1 MEKNDTKKITTT
13 IQGHKVV
20 LIFANKANPYVAEQI
35 KQTLLKT
42 YTKPIKVAQ
51 MQTVWEL

>member
-1 MEKNDTKKITTT
+1 MEKKKTQKITTT

-20 LIFANKANPYVAEQI
+20 LIFADKANPCMAEQI

-42 YTKPIKVAQ
+42 YTKPIKVA
-51 MQTVWEL
+51 

>member
-1 MEKNDTKKITTT
+1 MEKKKTQKITTT

-35 KQTLLKT
+35 KQTLLNT
-42 YTKPIKVAQ
+42 YIQPIQVA
-51 MQTVWEL
+51 

>member
-1 MEKNDTKKITTT
+1 MKKNKTQKIITT

-35 KQTLLKT
+35 KQTLLQT
-42 YTKPIKVAQ
+42 YIQSVKVA
-51 MQTVWEL
+51 

>member
-20 LIFANKANPYVAEQI
+20 LIFTEKANPYVAEQI

-42 YTKPIKVAQ
+42 YTKPIKVA
-51 MQTVWEL
+51 

>member
-1 MEKNDTKKITTT
+1 MGKNKTKEITTT

-35 KQTLLKT
+35 KQTLLQT
-42 YTKPIKVAQ
+42 YIQSVKVA
-51 MQTVWEL
+51 